1 MQFKV
6 QTSSKQIGDTLE
18 KYCNNCDISL
28 NWPLFMKGEKEI
40 RLSLERKKNVNSLK
54 KEEHLCEVRL
64 RRNSESE
71 GYKLG
76 IL

>member
-1 MQFKV
+1 MLTQLIRGREKAKWSKTADEYFMQFKV

-40 RLSLERKKNVNSLK
+40 RLVLEGKKNVS
-54 KEEHLCEVRL
+54 
-64 RRNSESE
+64 
-71 GYKLG
+71 
-76 IL
+76 